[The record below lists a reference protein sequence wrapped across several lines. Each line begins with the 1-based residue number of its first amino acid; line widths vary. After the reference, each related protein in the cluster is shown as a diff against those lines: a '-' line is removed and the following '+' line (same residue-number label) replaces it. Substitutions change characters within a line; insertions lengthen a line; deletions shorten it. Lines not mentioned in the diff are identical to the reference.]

1 MFIKRKRRQEIKG
14 LGTNSSKYITHTF
27 PRMEVMGLPTIA
39 NNLSEVPLSLQLQII
54 TRVRAGARDVIGLLK
69 EER

>member
-14 LGTNSSKYITHTF
+14 LGTNSSKYITDTF

-39 NNLSEVPLSLQLQII
+39 NNLSEVPLSLQLPNHH
-54 TRVRAGARDVIGLLK
+54 TS
-69 EER
+69 